1 MTFASAIQKNTMK
14 ITSKQALST
23 LDQTNNV
30 FVELFQHGSL
40 SVEIYRPEK
49 TDLQKPHD
57 RDEIYVVI
65 SGTGKFE
72 NQGIVSD
79 FGPGDVLFVPAFA
92 PHRFIEFSVDF
103 ATWVFFYGP
112 KGGEAPVPEVVI
124 KNWKP
129 AFKEAF
135 FQLNKAWIEVDYP
148 LEQLDIDVL
157 SHPETHIL
165 DKGGAII
172 GAVVGDEVAGVVA
185 LRPFGEN
192 SMELTKMAVDNKW
205 RGRGIGE
212 KLMYA
217 ILDVAREKGV
227 PKVVLFSNSNTSAA
241 AVKLYFK
248 VGFKEIPLEAG
259 VYKRANIK
267 MEYSL

>member
-1 MTFASAIQKNTMK
+1 MK
-14 ITSKQALST
+14 IASTAALSA
-23 LDQTNNV
+23 LDQADKV
-30 FVELFQHGSL
+30 FVELFRHGSL

-49 TDLQKPHD
+49 EDLQKPHE
-57 RDEIYVVI
+57 RDEIYVVL

-72 NQGIVSD
+72 NQGIVSS
-79 FGPGDVLFVPAFA
+79 FGPGDVLFVPAYA
-92 PHRFIEFSVDF
+92 PHRFVEFTEDF

-112 KGGEAPVPEVVI
+112 KGGEAPVQEVNI
-124 KNWKP
+124 KNWEP
-129 AFKEAF
+129 AFKDAF

-157 SHPETHIL
+157 SHPEIHIL
-165 DKGGAII
+165 DKGGSII
-172 GAVVGDEVAGVVA
+172 AALVGDEVAGVVA

-227 PKVVLFSNSNTSAA
+227 PKVVLFSNSITSAI
-241 AVKLYFK
+241 AVNLYFK
-248 VGFKEIPLEAG
+248 VGFKEVPLEAG

-267 MEYSL
+267 MEFTL